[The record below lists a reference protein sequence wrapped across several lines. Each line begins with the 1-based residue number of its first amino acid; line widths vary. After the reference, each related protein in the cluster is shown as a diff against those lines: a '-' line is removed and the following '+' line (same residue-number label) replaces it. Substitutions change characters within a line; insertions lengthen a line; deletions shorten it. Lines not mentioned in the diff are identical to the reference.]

1 MRGDLDVFSGFN
13 AQANY
18 CPIYKVEAEKTKL
31 ESKSIGVAFV
41 TFSNL
46 EIAEKVKKDHQ
57 KFLCGRSDIK
67 WLPRLFLDAISSL
80 LLT

>member
-1 MRGDLDVFSGFN
+1 M
-13 AQANY
+13 
-18 CPIYKVEAEKTKL
+18 EAEKTKL

-57 KFLCGRSDIK
+57 KFLCGR
-67 WLPRLFLDAISSL
+67 
-80 LLT
+80 